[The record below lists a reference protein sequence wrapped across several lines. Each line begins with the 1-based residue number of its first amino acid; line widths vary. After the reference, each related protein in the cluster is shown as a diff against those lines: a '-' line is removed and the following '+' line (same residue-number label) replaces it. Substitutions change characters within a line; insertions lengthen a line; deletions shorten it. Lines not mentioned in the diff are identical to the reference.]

1 MHLITRSAITTVS
14 MLAATMAVTACSS
27 SSSSTAAGPVASA
40 RTATTPQ
47 SPATAAT
54 PTSST
59 PAAQP
64 SGSNVSVISTNHT
77 QDGTLITAIDGRTAY
92 YFQPDKN
99 SSAAHAKSSTCYN
112 ACATVWPPVLA
123 TATPSASGS
132 AKASLIGLTKR
143 TDGTMQVTYNGL
155 PLYYYAADQ
164 KAGQVT
170 GNHLHDGFGFWGGL
184 LANGHDTPS
193 S

>member
-1 MHLITRSAITTVS
+1 MHHMTRSAITIVAT
-14 MLAATMAVTACSS
+14 LATAMAVTACGSS
-27 SSSSTAAGPVASA
+27 SPKAAGTVAPVKTAA
-40 RTATTPQ
+40 TPS
-47 SPATAAT
+47 SPAT

-64 SGSNVSVISTNHT
+64 SGTDVGVISTHHT
-77 QDGTLITAIDGRTAY
+77 QDGSLIAGIDGRTLY
-92 YFQPDKN
+92 YFQPDK
-99 SSAAHAKSSTCYN
+99 SASAGAAKSSTCYK

-132 AKASLIGLTKR
+132 AKASLIALTKR

-155 PLYYYAADQ
+155 PLYYYAADL

-170 GNHLHDGFGFWGGL
+170 GNHLRDGFGFWGAL
-184 LANGHDTPS
+184 LASGHDTPS

>member
-14 MLAATMAVTACSS
+14 MLAAAVVVTACG
-27 SSSSTAAGPVASA
+27 SSSTAAGTVASA
-40 RTATTPQ
+40 KTATTPQ
-47 SPATAAT
+47 SPAAAAT
-54 PTSST
+54 PASSA

-64 SGSNVSVISTNHT
+64 SGSYVSVISTHHT
-77 QDGTLITAIDGRTAY
+77 QDGTLITAIDGRTVY
-92 YFQPDKN
+92 YFQPDKK
-99 SSAAHAKSSTCYN
+99 SSAGHEKSSTCYN

-123 TATPSASGS
+123 TATPSTSGA

-155 PLYYYAADQ
+155 PLYYYVADQ

-170 GNHLHDGFGFWGGL
+170 GNHLRDGFGFWGAL

>member
-1 MHLITRSAITTVS
+1 MHHITRSAITIVAT
-14 MLAATMAVTACSS
+14 LATAMAVTACGSS
-27 SSSSTAAGPVASA
+27 SRKAAGTVVPVKTAATPSSPA
-40 RTATTPQ
+40 TATTP
-47 SPATAAT
+47 
-54 PTSST
+54 TSSA

-64 SGSNVSVISTNHT
+64 SGTDVGVISTHHT
-77 QDGTLITAIDGRTAY
+77 QDGSLIAGIDGRTLY

-99 SSAAHAKSSTCYN
+99 SSAGAAKSSTCYT

-132 AKASLIGLTKR
+132 AKASLIALTKR

-155 PLYYYAADQ
+155 PLYYYAADL

-170 GNHLHDGFGFWGGL
+170 GNHLRDGFGFWGAL
-184 LANGHDTPS
+184 LASGHDTPS